1 MNLLVIV
8 GAVGPSEWSSQ
19 AVPLEAMSEQAEAI
33 LYLEEEEEEQTNNGE
48 KVNITH
54 NYNVTDKMNE
64 WSCRWSILWQFR
76 LHKTQISFLPLEF
89 YNMKDWGV
97 LSSAQ

>member
-1 MNLLVIV
+1 
-8 GAVGPSEWSSQ
+8 
-19 AVPLEAMSEQAEAI
+19 MSEQAEAI

-64 WSCRWSILWQFR
+64 
-76 LHKTQISFLPLEF
+76 
-89 YNMKDWGV
+89 
-97 LSSAQ
+97 